1 MITSAIQNLN
11 LLPEPDPGELD
22 QLKERIVE
30 LDDFCRQSFGKH
42 MVYAF
47 LCGVALNRAKRIV
60 PHGNFA
66 RWHQAELPQLSHATL
81 HRYMIFAGGLL
92 ARFPAFRALKAP
104 PPPGCRALRRTQ
116 SSP

>member
-30 LDDFCRQSFGKH
+30 LDAFCRQSFGKH

-47 LCGVALNRAKRIV
+47 LCGVALNRAKPIV
-60 PHGNFA
+60 PRGNFTL
-66 RWHQAELPQLSHATL
+66 WHQAEPPQLSGGTL
-81 HRYMIFAGGLL
+81 HRYMIFADSLL
-92 ARFPAFRALKAP
+92 ARFPAFQAVNAAP
-104 PPPGCRALRRTQ
+104 L
-116 SSP
+116 